1 LLTFATTAVFLPSQP
16 DRRFTMSTTY
26 TRQLERLVSGIATQD
41 GAGVSLT
48 RVLTHDLQRRLDPF
62 LMLDNFHS
70 DEPSDYLAGF
80 PDHPHRGFETVTYM
94 LQGRMRH
101 RDNAGNEG
109 LLEPGGMQWMTA
121 GRGLVHSELPEQEDG
136 LMSGFQLW
144 VNLAGADKMIAPS
157 YSDIPSAGIPEVSPQ
172 PGVQVRVLAG
182 EAFGVT
188 GAVVRP
194 TTAPLYLDLH
204 VAGGQ
209 VLELPIPASHNA
221 FLYVYEGELKIGPQA
236 QAPRTA
242 AAGRMAILSN
252 LPEAAGVTV
261 QATQDSRFLLISGQ
275 PLNEPIAQWGPFVMN
290 TREQVEQAIDDFRGG
305 RF

>member
-1 LLTFATTAVFLPSQP
+1 MSSTFN
-16 DRRFTMSTTY
+16 
-26 TRQLERLVSGIATQD
+26 RQLERLVTGIATQD

-62 LMLDNFHS
+62 LMLDHFHS
-70 DEPSDYLAGF
+70 DQPEDYLAGF

-144 VNLAGADKMIAPS
+144 VNLAGKDKMIAPA
-157 YSDIPSAGIPEVSPQ
+157 YSDIPAAGIPELSPQ
-172 PGVQVRVLAG
+172 DGVRVRVLAG
-182 EAFGVT
+182 QAFGVQ
-188 GAVVRP
+188 GAISRP
-194 TTAPLYLDLH
+194 TTAPLYLDLQMQ
-204 VAGGQ
+204 AGQ
-209 VLELPIPASHNA
+209 QLALPIPTSHNA
-221 FLYVYEGELKIGPQA
+221 FLYVYEGQLQIGADAA
-236 QAPRTA
+236 QARKA
-242 AAGRMAILSN
+242 VAGRMAILSN
-252 LPEAAGVTV
+252 TPGAEGVTV
-261 QATQDSRFLLISGQ
+261 HAEVDSRFLLIAGA

-290 TREQVEQAIDDFRGG
+290 TREQVEQAIDDFRQG
-305 RF
+305 RL

>member
-1 LLTFATTAVFLPSQP
+1 
-16 DRRFTMSTTY
+16 MSTPY
-26 TRQLERLVSGIATQD
+26 TRQIERLVNGIPTQD

-62 LMLDNFHS
+62 LMLDAFHS
-70 DEPSDYLAGF
+70 DEPGDYLAGF

-94 LQGRMRH
+94 LAGRMRH

-121 GRGLVHSELPEQEDG
+121 GRGLVHSELPEQENG

-144 VNLAGADKMIAPS
+144 VNLAGRDKMIDPG

-172 PGVQVRVLAG
+172 PGAKVRVLAG
-182 EAFGVT
+182 DAFGT
-188 GAVVRP
+188 AGAIHRD
-194 TTAPLYLDLH
+194 TTEPLYLDIALEAG
-204 VAGGQ
+204 VAID
-209 VLELPIPASHNA
+209 LPIPATHNA
-221 FLYVYEGELKIGPQA
+221 FLYVYEGKLAVGAEGGERGERRMA
-236 QAPRTA
+236 D
-242 AAGRMAILSN
+242 AGRMAVLN
-252 LPEAAGVTV
+252 NAAGAAGVSV
-261 QATQDSRFLLISGQ
+261 QAEQGSRFLLIAGK

-290 TREQVEQAIDDFRGG
+290 TREQVEQAIEDFRAG

>member
-1 LLTFATTAVFLPSQP
+1 
-16 DRRFTMSTTY
+16 MSTAY
-26 TRQLERLVSGIATQD
+26 TRQIERLVNGIPTQD

-62 LMLDNFHS
+62 LMLDAFHS

-94 LQGRMRH
+94 LAGRMRH
-101 RDNAGNEG
+101 RDTAGNEG

-144 VNLAGADKMIAPS
+144 VNLAGKDKMTEPG
-157 YSDIPSAGIPEVSPQ
+157 YSDIPSAGIPETAPR
-172 PGVQVRVLAG
+172 PGVKVRVLAG
-182 EAFGVT
+182 EAFGKA
-188 GAVVRP
+188 GAIRRD
-194 TTAPLYLDLH
+194 TTEPIYLDLALE
-204 VAGGQ
+204 AG
-209 VLELPIPASHNA
+209 VTLDLPIPATHNA
-221 FLYVYEGELKIGPQA
+221 FLYVYEGKLAVGAEGESRPA
-236 QAPRTA
+236 D
-242 AAGRMAILSN
+242 AGRMAVLSN
-252 LPEAAGVTV
+252 AIGSAGVRVTAE
-261 QATQDSRFLLISGQ
+261 QGSRFLLIAGK

>member
-1 LLTFATTAVFLPSQP
+1 
-16 DRRFTMSTTY
+16 MSTTF
-26 TRQLERLVSGIATQD
+26 TRQLERLVNGIPTQD

-62 LMLDNFHS
+62 LMLDAFHS
-70 DEPSDYLAGF
+70 DQPDDYLAGF

-121 GRGLVHSELPEQEDG
+121 GSGLVHSELPEQEDG

-144 VNLAGADKMIAPS
+144 VNLAGRDKMIAPS
-157 YSDIPSAGIPEVSPQ
+157 YSDIPSADIPEVSPQ
-172 PGVQVRVLAG
+172 DGVKVRVLAG
-182 EAFGVT
+182 EAFGT
-188 GAVVRP
+188 RGAVVRP
-194 TTAPLYLDLH
+194 TTAPQYLDLH
-204 VAGGQ
+204 MQAGEQ
-209 VLELPIPASHNA
+209 LALPIPASHNA
-221 FLYVYEGELKIGPQA
+221 FLYVYQGQLQVGPQD
-236 QAPRTA
+236 QAPRLA
-242 AAGRMAILSN
+242 DAGRMAILSN
-252 LPEAAGVTV
+252 PPGAEGVAL
-261 QATQDSRFLLISGQ
+261 QAMQDSRFLLISGA

-290 TREQVEQAIDDFRGG
+290 TREQVEQAIDDFRAG

>member
-1 LLTFATTAVFLPSQP
+1 
-16 DRRFTMSTTY
+16 MSTTF
-26 TRQLERLVSGIATQD
+26 TRQLERLVNGIPTQD

-62 LMLDNFHS
+62 LMLDAFHS
-70 DEPSDYLAGF
+70 DEPDDYLAGF

-144 VNLAGADKMIAPS
+144 VNLAGRDKMIDPS
-157 YSDIPSAGIPEVSPQ
+157 YSDIPSAGIPEVAPQ
-172 PGVQVRVLAG
+172 DGVKIRVLAG
-182 EAFGVT
+182 EAFGVK
-188 GAVVRP
+188 GAVQRP
-194 TTAPLYLDLH
+194 TTAPLYLDVH
-204 VAGGQ
+204 VQAGQ
-209 VLELPIPASHNA
+209 RLSLPIPTTHNA
-221 FLYVYEGELKIGPQA
+221 FLYVYEGQLQIGPEGE
-236 QAPRTA
+236 APRTA
-242 AAGRMAILSN
+242 DAGRMAILSN
-252 LPEAAGVTV
+252 VAGAEGVELL
-261 QATQDSRFLLISGQ
+261 ASADSRFLLIAGA

-290 TREQVEQAIDDFRGG
+290 TREQVEQTIDDFRAG

>member
-1 LLTFATTAVFLPSQP
+1 
-16 DRRFTMSTTY
+16 MSTTF
-26 TRQLERLVSGIATQD
+26 TRQLERLVNGIPTQD

-62 LMLDNFHS
+62 LMLDAFHS
-70 DEPSDYLAGF
+70 DKPDDYLAGF

-144 VNLAGADKMIAPS
+144 VNLAGRDKMTTPG

-172 PGVQVRVLAG
+172 EGVQVRVLAG
-182 EAFGVT
+182 EAFGT
-188 GAVVRP
+188 KGAIERP

-204 VAGGQ
+204 LQADKQ
-209 VLELPIPASHNA
+209 LALPIPATHNA
-221 FLYVYEGELKIGPQA
+221 FLYVYEGELLIGQD
-236 QAPRTA
+236 QRVA

-252 LPEAAGVTV
+252 TAGAEGVEIK
-261 QATQDSRFLLISGQ
+261 ASQDSRFLLISGE

-290 TREQVEQAIDDFRGG
+290 TREEVEQAIDDFRAG

>member
-1 LLTFATTAVFLPSQP
+1 
-16 DRRFTMSTTY
+16 MSTTY
-26 TRQLERLVSGIATQD
+26 TRQIERLVNGIPTQD

-62 LMLDNFHS
+62 LMLDAFHS

-94 LQGRMRH
+94 LAGRMRH

-121 GRGLVHSELPEQEDG
+121 GRGLVHSELPEQENG

-144 VNLAGADKMIAPS
+144 VNLAGKDKMTEPG
-157 YSDIPSAGIPEVSPQ
+157 YSDIPAAGIPETSPQ
-172 PGVQVRVLAG
+172 PGVKARVLAG
-182 EAFGVT
+182 AAFGT
-188 GAVVRP
+188 AGAISRD
-194 TTAPLYLDLH
+194 TTEPLYLDLALE
-204 VAGGQ
+204 AG
-209 VLELPIPASHNA
+209 VSLDLPIPATHNA
-221 FLYVYEGELKIGPQA
+221 FLYVYEGKLAVGEGETHPA
-236 QAPRTA
+236 D
-242 AAGRMAILSN
+242 AGRMAVLSN
-252 LPEAAGVTV
+252 PVGSAGVKV
-261 QATQDSRFLLISGQ
+261 RAEEGSRFLLIAGK

-290 TREQVEQAIDDFRGG
+290 TREQVEQAIDDFRAG

>member
-1 LLTFATTAVFLPSQP
+1 MSNTFN
-16 DRRFTMSTTY
+16 
-26 TRQLERLVSGIATQD
+26 RQLERLVNGVPTQD

-62 LMLDNFHS
+62 LMLDAFHS
-70 DEPSDYLAGF
+70 DQPEDYLAGF

-144 VNLAGADKMIAPS
+144 VNLAGTDKMITPS

-172 PGVQVRVLAG
+172 DGVQVRVLAG
-182 EAFGVT
+182 EAFGVK
-188 GAVVRP
+188 GAVQRP
-194 TTAPLYLDLH
+194 TTAPLYLD
-204 VAGGQ
+204 VQIAAGQ
-209 VLELPIPASHNA
+209 TLALPIPASHNA
-221 FLYVYEGELKIGPQA
+221 FLYVYEGQLQVGSQEQA
-236 QAPRTA
+236 ARTA
-242 AAGRMAILSN
+242 DAGRMAILSN
-252 LPEAAGVTV
+252 PVDAAGVQL
-261 QATQDSRFLLISGQ
+261 QAVSASRFLLVAGA

-290 TREQVEQAIDDFRGG
+290 TREQVEQAIDDFRAG

>member
-1 LLTFATTAVFLPSQP
+1 MSNTF
-16 DRRFTMSTTY
+16 
-26 TRQLERLVSGIATQD
+26 TRQLERLVTGMATQD

-62 LMLDNFHS
+62 LMLDHFHS
-70 DEPSDYLAGF
+70 DQPEDYLAGF

-144 VNLAGADKMIAPS
+144 VNLAGKDKMIDPA
-157 YSDIPSAGIPEVSPQ
+157 YSDIPAAGIPEISPQ
-172 PGVQVRVLAG
+172 DGVQVRVLAG
-182 EAFGVT
+182 EAFGVQ
-188 GAVVRP
+188 GAISRP

-204 VAGGQ
+204 VQAGQ
-209 VLELPIPASHNA
+209 DLALPIPATHNA
-221 FLYVYEGELKIGPQA
+221 FLYVYEGQLQIGPDAVQA
-236 QAPRTA
+236 RKAP
-242 AAGRMAILSN
+242 AGRMAILSN
-252 LPEAAGVTV
+252 TPGADGVALHAEVET
-261 QATQDSRFLLISGQ
+261 RFLLIAGA

-290 TREQVEQAIDDFRGG
+290 TREQVEQAIDDFRQG
-305 RF
+305 RL

>member
-1 LLTFATTAVFLPSQP
+1 
-16 DRRFTMSTTY
+16 MSTSTISA
-26 TRQLERLVSGIATQD
+26 TGPMNRQIERLVNGIPTQD

-62 LMLDNFHS
+62 LMLDAFHS

-94 LQGRMRH
+94 LAGRMRH

-144 VNLAGADKMIAPS
+144 VNLAAKDKMTTPG
-157 YSDIPSAGIPEVSPQ
+157 YSDIPAAGIPEAQPQ
-172 PGVQVRVLAG
+172 PGVKARVLAG
-182 EAFGVT
+182 QAFGIS
-188 GAVVRP
+188 GAVTRP
-194 TTAPLYLDLH
+194 TTEPLYLDVTLE
-204 VAGGQ
+204 AGTT
-209 VLELPIPASHNA
+209 LALPLPATHNA
-221 FLYVYEGELKIGPQA
+221 FLYVFEGKLAVGEGEGERRMA
-236 QAPRTA
+236 E
-242 AAGRMAILSN
+242 AGRMAVLDNPSG
-252 LPEAAGVTV
+252 AAGVTV
-261 QATQDSRFLLISGQ
+261 QAQGASRFLVIAGK

-290 TREQVEQAIDDFRGG
+290 SREEVEQAIDDFRAG
-305 RF
+305 RL